1 MQSKFYNERDEIII
15 TPVARNTRAIEEKD
29 DIQQLLEAFEMT
41 KEYGE
46 KQEQGAP
53 QRRSR
58 ENIGI
63 DMGELT
69 PPRRMMIEERE

>member
-46 KQEQGAP
+46 KQ
-53 QRRSR
+53 
-58 ENIGI
+58 
-63 DMGELT
+63 
-69 PPRRMMIEERE
+69 